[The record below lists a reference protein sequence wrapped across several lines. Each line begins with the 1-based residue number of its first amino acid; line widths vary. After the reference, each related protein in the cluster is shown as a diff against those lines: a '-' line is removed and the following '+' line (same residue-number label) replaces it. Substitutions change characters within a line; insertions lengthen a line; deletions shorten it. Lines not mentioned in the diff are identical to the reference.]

1 MTALLDIEQLQV
13 AYGRGRLPVLHG
25 ISLQLQAG
33 RTLGVVGESGSGK
46 STLAQALVRLLPAGA
61 AQTGGRI
68 GFAGR
73 DLARLSEREMRD
85 ERGKEMAMILQDPL
99 SSLNPL
105 LTIGSQIAEVAQRH
119 LRMRR
124 AQAWQYAA
132 GLLRSVR
139 LAEPEAR
146 LREYP
151 HQLSGGMRQRVA
163 GAIALAG
170 QPQLLIADEPT
181 TALDPTVQVQYLKL
195 LKDLQSAHG
204 FAVVLITHDLGI
216 VAQLCDD
223 VAVMYA
229 GRIVE
234 RGPATAVFAAP
245 RHPYTQAL
253 LGSLP
258 SLQVRAG
265 QLPTIPGQPPQP
277 GQLPSGCSFHPR
289 CALATARCREMV
301 PTLADHGPAAVACW
315 HPPATEKTEQAP

>member
-1 MTALLDIEQLQV
+1 MSALLDIENLHV
-13 AYGRGRLPVLHG
+13 AYADGRVPVLQG

-61 AQTGGRI
+61 RQTAGRVQ
-68 GFAGR
+68 FEGR
-73 DLARLSEREMRD
+73 DLGGLNERAMR
-85 ERGKEMAMILQDPL
+85 ELRGRAMAMILQDPL

-105 LTIGSQIAEVAQRH
+105 LTVGSQIAEVAQRH
-119 LRMRR
+119 LGLNR
-124 AQAWQYAA
+124 AQAWQHAA
-132 GLLRSVR
+132 ELLRAVR

-170 QPQLLIADEPT
+170 HPQLLIADEPT
-181 TALDPTVQVQYLKL
+181 TALDPTVQVQYLRL
-195 LKDLQSAHG
+195 LKDLQERHG
-204 FAVVLITHDLGI
+204 FALVLITHDLGI
-216 VAQLCDD
+216 VARLCDD

-234 RGPATAVFAAP
+234 RGPAAVVFGAP
-245 RHPYTQAL
+245 AHPYTRAL

-258 SLQVRAG
+258 SLHARAG
-265 QLPTIPGQPPQP
+265 ALRAIPGQPPQP
-277 GQLPSGCSFHPR
+277 GRLPGGCSFHPR
-289 CALATARCREMV
+289 CALASAQCRTAV
-301 PTLADHGPAAVACW
+301 PPLASTGVAATACW
-315 HPPATEKTEQAP
+315 HASTLLPLEATP